1 MSSEATQTVTV
12 YDVLAW
18 LESNKKSLLL
28 AFIAAVVIGFGIG
41 IYRYSSDQ
49 KELAASEALLKL
61 KVSVGSTESTNPPPP
76 SAFLRVVEQ
85 YPGTGAAE
93 RAALLAGTALFTD
106 GKYAEAQAQF
116 SKFLGTNAQSPFAA
130 TAAYGVAVCLEA
142 QGKRDEAL
150 AAYQNLSVRY
160 PGSSV
165 LDEAKLATA
174 RINEAKNQ
182 PDLALRIYDELTRPE
197 SMSQVSSDAMTR
209 KQELL
214 AKHPELA
221 KTNAP
226 PVLASTSIPVLPTT
240 NAVVSAATN
249 ATNVTNAAASV
260 VTNATPSK
268 P

>member
-1 MSSEATQTVTV
+1 MVLRTGESGPQSS
-12 YDVLAW
+12 
-18 LESNKKSLLL
+18 
-28 AFIAAVVIGFGIG
+28 GI
-41 IYRYSSDQ
+41 
-49 KELAASEALLKL
+49 
-61 KVSVGSTESTNPPPP
+61 PH
-76 SAFLRVVEQ
+76 EQ
-85 YPGTGAAE
+85 PHRG
-93 RAALLAGTALFTD
+93 
-106 GKYAEAQAQF
+106 
-116 SKFLGTNAQSPFAA
+116 NHH
-130 TAAYGVAVCLEA
+130 EA